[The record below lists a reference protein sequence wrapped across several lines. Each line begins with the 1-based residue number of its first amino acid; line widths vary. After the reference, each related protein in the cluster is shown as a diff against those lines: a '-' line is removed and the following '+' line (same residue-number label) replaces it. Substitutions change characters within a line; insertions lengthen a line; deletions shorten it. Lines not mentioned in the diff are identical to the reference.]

1 MKLVFLGPP
10 GSGKGTIA
18 KILSNELNYYHISTG
33 DLFRTNIENDTPLG
47 KEIKQIV
54 ENGQLVPDSITIKVV
69 EDKINTIDNRDNFI
83 LDGFPRN
90 INQAIEL
97 DRLLENIK
105 IINFLINEKLLV
117 KRLSGRRICQS
128 CCKIFNIYTLP
139 TKEKEICD
147 FCQGILYQRK
157 DDTKES
163 LKIRLQ
169 EYNLQ
174 TKPLINFY
182 SNSNRLNNIDASKNI
197 NEVQKNLM
205 EIISKIEKKLV

>member
-105 IINFLINEKLLV
+105 IINFLIDEKLLV

-205 EIISKIEKKLV
+205 EIISKIEKN

>member
-33 DLFRTNIENDTPLG
+33 DLFRTHIANNTSLG

-69 EDKINTIDNRDNFI
+69 EDKINTIDDRDNFI

-97 DRLLENIK
+97 DKLLENIK
-105 IINFLINEKLLV
+105 IINFVIDEKLLV

-128 CCKIFNIYTLP
+128 CCRIFNIYTLP

-182 SNSNRLNNIDASKNI
+182 SNINRLNNIDASKDI

-205 EIISKIEKKLV
+205 DIISKI

>member
-18 KILSNELNYYHISTG
+18 KILSNKLNYYHISTG
-33 DLFRTNIENDTPLG
+33 DLFRTSIANATPLG

-54 ENGQLVPDSITIKVV
+54 ENGQLVPDSITIKIVT
-69 EDKINTIDNRDNFI
+69 DKINTIEHKNDFI

-97 DRLLENIK
+97 DKLLDNIK
-105 IINFLINEKLLV
+105 IINFLIDEELLV

-128 CCKIFNIYTLP
+128 CCGIFNIYTLP

-147 FCQGILYQRK
+147 FCKGTLYQRK
-157 DDTKES
+157 DDTQES

-182 SNSNRLNNIDASKNI
+182 SQSNRLHNIDASKDI
-197 NEVQKNLM
+197 NEVAKSLID
-205 EIISKIEKKLV
+205 IISKT